1 MLIPKKT
8 KYKYAHK
15 VKYTGK
21 AKGNKFLTWGDY
33 GLQALEGNWIT
44 NNQIEATRKVISKYI
59 KKFGKMHIN
68 IFPHMPKS
76 KKPLEV
82 RMGSGKGSIDSWVA
96 VVKEGTI
103 MFELTGVP
111 RDIAINS
118 LKAASYK
125 LPVKCKIVIRDS
137 AEKSELE

>member
-1 MLIPKKT
+1 MLIPKRT
-8 KYKYAHK
+8 KYKYSFR
-15 VKYTGK
+15 VDYTGK
-21 AKGNKFLTWGDY
+21 AKGHKELTWGDY

-82 RMGSGKGSIDSWVA
+82 RMGSGKGSIDCWVA
-96 VVKEGTI
+96 VVKKGTI

-111 RDIAINS
+111 KNIAIDS

-125 LPVKCKIVIRDS
+125 LPIKCKVVTRS
-137 AEKSELE
+137 SSEVAVD

>member
-8 KYKYAHK
+8 KYKYSHRVSYA
-15 VKYTGK
+15 GK
-21 AKGNKFLTWGDY
+21 AKGHKELIWGDY

-59 KKFGKMHIN
+59 KKFGKMQIN
-68 IFPHMPKS
+68 IFPHTPKS

-96 VVKEGTI
+96 VVKRGTI
-103 MFELTGVP
+103 MFELVGVP
-111 RDIAINS
+111 KDIAINS

-125 LPVKCKIVIRDS
+125 LPIKCKVVT
-137 AEKSELE
+137 KSSFKLSET